1 MTRWSSVNGMF
12 SCAGPVEKTVGE
24 GRRLRFEGVV
34 FEGQAGLGTRKL
46 GAMLIAG

>member
-1 MTRWSSVNGMF
+1 VK
-12 SCAGPVEKTVGE
+12 AGD
-24 GRRLRFEGVV
+24 RFEGVV